1 MTSTRQS
8 GGSAVVSKPDFLA
21 FHNLSTRLKAVRE
34 PVRELTRVATS
45 GPRTPEPSSGAL
57 LARVYE
63 QIEQTQRVLYE
74 YLASVAG
81 IADHPA
87 LARYQALQS
96 SESTRTSQSSES
108 TRTSQPTRTL
118 QLNEPAR
125 SRSSSH
131 DSTLPPYKSTGHES
145 THKSSF
151 KGTRPTSLFVPPY
164 LLAALGD
171 TPETP
176 MPMSPMHP
184 ITPNTANTRAIVR
197 TVSSMWQCTDTQP
210 ARAVNEEGVQLGPRH
225 MPALEERIPATPVR
239 TLGSDTPVDVIDLVN
254 SMLRTHNSS
263 SSCEASLLTR
273 LETIPPGIIACA
285 IANSTGQLFEHV
297 TADVVAS
304 YVRGDD
310 VPALRRLSDHANF
323 LTRLME
329 VTIAHPA
336 QAAQR
341 ARRIEW
347 WAVTACLVR
356 ELGDYEAASS
366 LTCAFSGAA
375 VTRLSDA
382 WTHVAAP
389 CRAAIRFL
397 QDHVL
402 KILPNY
408 ACYRAE
414 LRMRMRRASSAP
426 KRSEPIGTDESLD
439 FDSAVAISTPDLC
452 AADDSYVTSAVFSKD
467 AADLPPPRMLVPIVA
482 VLLKDAVSDGVS
494 RTPRLV
500 RAPPEPTLHWTCV
513 LDACR
518 PAAPLPLDYF
528 LLRRVFATE
537 PVLLLTPTQSLAR
550 GAMSTASSFL
560 RRMPLR
566 HSSDRDEPKELSL
579 APCRLLESPAAPTI
593 VDVLAHLLLI
603 SAGTPCYSCRMG
615 SLLAPLHVTSSAQL
629 AVAVSALMLFSEPW
643 MPREFLMRLC
653 DMREPRAPKPHSAL
667 SPQPTANTLP
677 NTANHTPAL
686 PTANHTP
693 LDTHSLGSET
703 RSIERPWLMSFKLS
717 DSADSARYFR
727 ARSTLPPP
735 RDAEPE
741 SESVRKSSTDSD
753 STCVNRLPS
762 PPQPARQGRFHSR
775 SLSSHAALPDAL
787 SFSPFASPPPPP
799 LPSHMHSPPVPSNI
813 ASLHLSPPPLP
824 TMEMPSKS
832 LPPPLPAMEIPSQTL
847 PPPLP
852 SVEMPSQA
860 LPPPPLPTMEMPTWL
875 PQSWE
880 PTQSSAYDSLPSN
893 TLNQPQKNLI
903 PPLPSLPMPR
913 FQPPNAPPVS
923 PPLVPQSSQM
933 QHIFDHL
940 PLSHTKM
947 KQLDGISA
955 ETQML
960 LSFDT
965 RP

>member
-1 MTSTRQS
+1 MTGIRQS
-8 GGSAVVSKPDFLA
+8 GGSAVVSKPDFLGL
-21 FHNLSTRLKAVRE
+21 HELSVRLKAVRE
-34 PVRELTRVATS
+34 PVRELARVATS
-45 GPRTPEPSSGAL
+45 APRNPAPSSAAL

-63 QIEQTQRVLYE
+63 QIDQTQQVLFE

-81 IADHPA
+81 IADDHPA
-87 LARYQALQS
+87 LARYQVSQL
-96 SESTRTSQSSES
+96 SESTRTSQSNES
-108 TRTSQPTRTL
+108 TRTSQSKEPARTS
-118 QLNEPAR
+118 QSSESAR
-125 SRSSSH
+125 SRSSTQNSQ
-131 DSTLPPYKSTGHES
+131 DSTLQTHKSTRTSHDS
-145 THKSSF
+145 THKSSH
-151 KGTRPTSLFVPPY
+151 KATRPTSLFVPPY

-176 MPMSPMHP
+176 TPMSPMHP
-184 ITPNTANTRAIVR
+184 ITPNTANTRAVVR
-197 TVSSMWQCTDTQP
+197 TVSSMWQHTDTQP

-225 MPALEERIPATPVR
+225 MAALEERIPATPMR
-239 TLGSDTPVDVIDLVN
+239 TLDSDTPVDVIDLVN
-254 SMLRTHNSS
+254 SMLRMHNSS
-263 SSCEASLLTR
+263 SSSEASLLTR
-273 LETIPPGIIACA
+273 LETIPPGIVACA

-297 TADVVAS
+297 TADVVAA

-310 VPALRRLSDHANF
+310 APALRRLSDHANF

-366 LTCAFSGAA
+366 LACAFSGAA
-375 VTRLSDA
+375 VTRLADA
-382 WTHVAAP
+382 WAQVAAP

-402 KILPNY
+402 KIVPNY

-414 LRMRMRRASSAP
+414 LRMRMRRVSSAP
-426 KRSEPIGTDESLD
+426 KRSEPTGADESLD

-518 PAAPLPLDYF
+518 PAAPLPLDYY

-579 APCRLLESPAAPTI
+579 APCRLLESPAAPTV

-603 SAGTPCYSCRMG
+603 AAGTPCYSCRMG
-615 SLLAPLHVTSSAQL
+615 SLLAPLHVTASAQL
-629 AVAVSALMLFSEPW
+629 AVAASALMLFSEPW

-667 SPQPTANTLP
+667 SPPLPTANTMPL
-677 NTANHTPAL
+677 TANHTPSL
-686 PTANHTP
+686 HTANHTP
-693 LDTHSLGSET
+693 LATHSLGSET
-703 RSIERPWLMSFKLS
+703 RSTERPWLMSFKLT
-717 DSADSARYFR
+717 DSTDSARYFR

-741 SESVRKSSTDSD
+741 SESARKSSTDSD

-762 PPQPARQGRFHSR
+762 PPQPTRQGRFHSR
-775 SLSSHAALPDAL
+775 SLSSHAALPVAV
-787 SFSPFASPPPPP
+787 SPSPFDLPP
-799 LPSHMHSPPVPSNI
+799 LPSHMHSPPLPSNI

-824 TMEMPSKS
+824 TMEMPSQ
-832 LPPPLPAMEIPSQTL
+832 ML

-860 LPPPPLPTMEMPTWL
+860 LPPPPPLPTMEMPTWL
-875 PQSWE
+875 PSSWE
-880 PTQSSAYDSLPSN
+880 PTQPSVFNSLPSN
-893 TLNQPQKNLI
+893 TLDQPQNNLI

-913 FQPPNAPPVS
+913 FQPPSAPAVS
-923 PPLVPQSSQM
+923 LPLVPQPSQM
-933 QHIFDHL
+933 PHIFNHL
-940 PLSHTKM
+940 PLSNTKM
-947 KQLDGISA
+947 EQLDGISA

-965 RP
+965 RTRKR